1 MAVGTKSNERRVD
14 RVDGVGKWRMM
25 KRDSQREERE
35 DSGWRG
41 REREREMGNR
51 KRERGNLWQ
60 RVDRKR
66 SAEKCTTSALVWQL
80 CGRTTACVRK
90 RERERRRE
98 RGRDGERG
106 REKGTD
112 GSGRETDV
120 YPPTNTDAR
129 GGGREESQAESRWAR
144 SGLPE
149 FHTHRALLRVPSRR
163 GEPHEGGGATPSQK
177 RGPPRIPGSREWVPR
192 KRLKFFE
199 KKKKEKIHASR
210 SPATRPDNE
219 RSVPKSVIARESR

>member
-1 MAVGTKSNERRVD
+1 MARTEAGS
-14 RVDGVGKWRMM
+14 
-25 KRDSQREERE
+25 
-35 DSGWRG
+35 G
-41 REREREMGNR
+41 REKWETVR
-51 KRERGNLWQ
+51 KREKGNLWQ

-80 CGRTTACVRK
+80 CGRTTASACVRK

-98 RGRDGERG
+98 RGRDGGRERG
-106 REKGTD
+106 REKGTG

-120 YPPTNTDAR
+120 YPPTNTDAG

-163 GEPHEGGGATPSQK
+163 GEPHEGGGATPSWK
-177 RGPPRIPGSREWVPR
+177 RGPSRISRFFASGFSESTR
-192 KRLKFFE
+192 QFSKRE
-199 KKKKEKIHASR
+199 KKGRIRASR
-210 SPATRPDNE
+210 SPATRAPTTRD
-219 RSVPKSVIARESR
+219 RCRRCVIARESR

>member
-1 MAVGTKSNERRVD
+1 MSGGWTGND
-14 RVDGVGKWRMM
+14 RPGIQKWYTI
-25 KRDSQREERE
+25 KRDAQREERE

-41 REREREMGNR
+41 EARKGRERTEGEEGGG
-51 KRERGNLWQ
+51 GNLWQ

-66 SAEKCTTSALVWQL
+66 SAEKCTTSGSGLAALRAHHRVRVRQKERK
-80 CGRTTACVRK
+80 RTRA
-90 RERERRRE
+90 RERERRR
-98 RGRDGERG
+98 ERG

-149 FHTHRALLRVPSRR
+149 FHTHRVLLRVSSRR
-163 GEPHEGGGATPSQK
+163 VELREGGGATPTRKEGRREFPRESRVTSQK
-177 RGPPRIPGSREWVPR
+177 RSR
-192 KRLKFFE
+192 FFE
-199 KKKKEKIHASR
+199 KRNRR
-210 SPATRPDNE
+210 SPSSPPNNGSTLIGAQECNC
-219 RSVPKSVIARESR
+219 S

>member
-1 MAVGTKSNERRVD
+1 MAYGEARRTEGRTGGFGVARTEVGS
-14 RVDGVGKWRMM
+14 
-25 KRDSQREERE
+25 
-35 DSGWRG
+35 G
-41 REREREMGNR
+41 REKRETER

-66 SAEKCTTSALVWQL
+66 SAEKCTTSAALVWQL
-80 CGRTTACVRK
+80 CGRTTASACVRK
-90 RERERRRE
+90 RERERRRG
-98 RGRDGERG
+98 RGRDGEKG

-112 GSGRETDV
+112 GSGREIDV

-163 GEPHEGGGATPSQK
+163 GEPHEGGGATPSRK
-177 RGPPRIPGSREWVPR
+177 RGQPRTFRFLRVGS
-192 KRLKFFE
+192 
-199 KKKKEKIHASR
+199 
-210 SPATRPDNE
+210 
-219 RSVPKSVIARESR
+219 PKALEIF

>member
-1 MAVGTKSNERRVD
+1 MARTEAGS
-14 RVDGVGKWRMM
+14 
-25 KRDSQREERE
+25 
-35 DSGWRG
+35 G
-41 REREREMGNR
+41 REKWETER

-80 CGRTTACVRK
+80 CGRTTASACVRK

-106 REKGTD
+106 KEKGTD

-120 YPPTNTDAR
+120 YPPTNTDAG

-163 GEPHEGGGATPSQK
+163 GEPHEGGDATPSRK
-177 RGPPRIPGSREWVPR
+177 REPPRIPGGFSRVGSPKALNIFR
-192 KRLKFFE
+192 KE
-199 KKKKEKIHASR
+199 KKERIHASR
-210 SPATRPDNE
+210 LLVTQLDSK
-219 RSVPKSVIARESR
+219 RSVLKSVIAWESR